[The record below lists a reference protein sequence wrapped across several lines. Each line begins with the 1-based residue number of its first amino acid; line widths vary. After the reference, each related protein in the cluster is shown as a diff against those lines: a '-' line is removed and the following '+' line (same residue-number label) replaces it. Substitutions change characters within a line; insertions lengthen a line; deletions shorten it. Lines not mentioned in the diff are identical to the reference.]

1 MKTYD
6 VREAAGYCKCHPETI
21 KEKINDGSL
30 FAIKVGRKWVM
41 TQKDLDLYF
50 ENLKNKR
57 LQEMQA
63 ERSKLCQSDCVVK
76 YGKSMLSRPAVK
88 ELDSLLAQATKS
100 KLRNCMTN

>member
-63 ERSKLCQSDCVVK
+63 ERSKKCQSTCEMVS
-76 YGKSMLSRPAVK
+76 GKLTLSTTVK
-88 ELDSLLAQATKS
+88 ELDALLGQPIKR
-100 KLRNCMTN
+100 KPRNCMTK